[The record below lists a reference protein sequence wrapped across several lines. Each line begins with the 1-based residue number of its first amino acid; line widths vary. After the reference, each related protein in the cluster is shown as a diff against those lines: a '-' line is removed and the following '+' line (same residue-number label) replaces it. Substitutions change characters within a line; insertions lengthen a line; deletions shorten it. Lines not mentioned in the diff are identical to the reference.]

1 MLTEGQGAIESASE
15 GDRRRLKGRG
25 TAAGGLRAGAEYKIW
40 NARDVDGTA
49 TAEYGAVLRR
59 GAGVVGVTETS
70 LGCAVNKFE
79 RQLVQW
85 IAGRK
90 RRARGRRE

>member
-15 GDRRRLKGRG
+15 SDRRKLKGRG
-25 TAAGGLRAGAEYKIW
+25 SAAGGLRAGAEYKIW

-49 TAEYGAVLRR
+49 AAEYGAVLRR
-59 GAGVVGVTETS
+59 GANVVGVAETS
-70 LGCAVNKFE
+70 LGRTVNKFE

-85 IAGRK
+85 IVGRK
-90 RRARGRRE
+90 RRARGRKE